1 MGADDHRTTVDWRG
15 TPVLT
20 LADLWPDRP
29 RAMVVGL
36 HPVPCSVEAG
46 HYFQGRVGQ
55 RQLHRLASTGLVP
68 TPTDGTF
75 FEPGALADG
84 VGFANVVRRPAS
96 GAAVTPDEVAH
107 GRAIL
112 LAELAERA
120 VPLVV
125 CLTRLPVKALLGREG
140 RPGYQDA
147 ELPGGTRVFRM
158 PGPFAPRNEVEDV
171 LAMLDL
177 PDRPAQAAA
186 TSSSGGTTPT
196 PASVATNNG

>member
-15 TPVLT
+15 TTVLT

-46 HYFQGRVGQ
+46 HYFQGQVGQ
-55 RQLHRLASTGLVP
+55 RQLRRLASTGLLPAP
-68 TPTDGTF
+68 TNGTF
-75 FEPGALADG
+75 FEPGALAAG
-84 VGFANVVRRPAS
+84 VGFVNVVRRPAS
-96 GAAVTPDEVAH
+96 GAAVTPDEIAD
-107 GRAIL
+107 GRERL
-112 LAELAERA
+112 LAKLTERA

-140 RPGYQDA
+140 RPGFQDA

-158 PGPFAPRNEVEDV
+158 PGPFAPRVEVEDV
-171 LAMLDL
+171 LTELEL
-177 PDRPAQAAA
+177 PDRPSQAAA
-186 TSSSGGTTPT
+186 TSSSGGTIPT
-196 PASVATNNG
+196 PASVAKNSG

>member
-15 TPVLT
+15 TSVLT

-46 HYFQGRVGQ
+46 HYFQGQVGQ
-55 RQLHRLASTGLVP
+55 RQLHRLASTGLLP
-68 TPTDGTF
+68 APADGTF
-75 FEPGALADG
+75 FEPGALAAG
-84 VGFANVVRRPAS
+84 VGFTNVVRRPAS

-107 GRAIL
+107 GREVL
-112 LAELAERA
+112 VAELARRA

-147 ELPGGTRVFRM
+147 ELPGGIRVFRM
-158 PGPFAPRNEVEDV
+158 PGPFAPAVEVADV
-171 LAMLDL
+171 LAELE
-177 PDRPAQAAA
+177 PP
-186 TSSSGGTTPT
+186 G
-196 PASVATNNG
+196 